1 MKLKL
6 NNVEQIWKEQHEG
19 TNKFKYCNFV
29 YVGAYANSVL
39 DSLLI
44 EADVIVRPY
53 NIWLNAVWPH
63 SFLKQ

>member
-19 TNKFKYCNFV
+19 TNKFKYCNYV
-29 YVGAYANSVL
+29 YIGLIGAYANGVL

-44 EADVIVRPY
+44 
-53 NIWLNAVWPH
+53 
-63 SFLKQ
+63 